1 MAKGTRKT
9 AQEVADENLDTAVRV
24 HQKAVARV
32 AKAKAAYEKAESDAA
47 MAGRKVQA
55 ARLVAGVDSDAPE
68 DSQPE
73 PDPEV
78 EPAAPSSDE
87 DLV

>member
-1 MAKGTRKT
+1 VAKGTRKT
-9 AQEVADENLDTAVRV
+9 AQEVADENLETAVRV
-24 HQKAVARV
+24 HQKAVSRV
-32 AKAKAAYEKAESDAA
+32 AKAKAAYEKAEADAA
-47 MAGRKVQA
+47 MAGRKVKA
-55 ARLVAGVDSDAPE
+55 ARMVAGADDDAPE

-78 EPAAPSSDE
+78 APAAPSADE